1 MTFALRP
8 SAGGDKGDCLQRLRT
23 TTTQLHGAIEG
34 LLRLPKVPEFE
45 TFEKAVASANAWI
58 AQEAIRVIH
67 VETVVLPHAYIH
79 DARDVSQT
87 GQAILQASSLA
98 FWEQFVRVWYEVE

>member
-1 MTFALRP
+1 MIAFKDFVPQPLNYTGP
-8 SAGGDKGDCLQRLRT
+8 SKGFFSLQ
-23 TTTQLHGAIEG
+23 
-34 LLRLPKVPEFE
+34 KVPEFE
-45 TFEKAVASANAWI
+45 TFEEAVASANAWI

-67 VETVVLPHAYIH
+67 LETVVLPHAYIN

-87 GQAILQASSLA
+87 GHAVLEWYKLV

>member
-1 MTFALRP
+1 MIAFKDFVPQPLNYTGPSKGFFA
-8 SAGGDKGDCLQRLRT
+8 
-23 TTTQLHGAIEG
+23 
-34 LLRLPKVPEFE
+34 LPKVPEFE

-87 GQAILQASSLA
+87 GQPVLQWGSLV

>member
-1 MTFALRP
+1 MIAFKDFVPQPLNYAGPSKGFFAL
-8 SAGGDKGDCLQRLRT
+8 Q
-23 TTTQLHGAIEG
+23 
-34 LLRLPKVPEFE
+34 KVPEFE

-87 GQAILQASSLA
+87 GQAVLPLSSLV
-98 FWEQFVRVWYEVE
+98 FFEQFVRVWYEVE

>member
-1 MTFALRP
+1 MIAFKDFVPQPLNYTGPTKGFFA
-8 SAGGDKGDCLQRLRT
+8 
-23 TTTQLHGAIEG
+23 
-34 LLRLPKVPEFE
+34 LPKVPEFE
-45 TFEKAVASANAWI
+45 TFEKAVASGNAWI

-87 GQAILQASSLA
+87 GQAVLQASSLA
-98 FWEQFVRVWYEVE
+98 FGSSSYFDGVL

>member
-1 MTFALRP
+1 MIAFKDFVPQPLNYTGPSKGFFA
-8 SAGGDKGDCLQRLRT
+8 
-23 TTTQLHGAIEG
+23 
-34 LLRLPKVPEFE
+34 LPKVPEFE